1 MKEFISWVSNN
12 FISLIALT
20 ISLVTLILKIR
31 DYRTKIVV
39 PNIYMTAPI
48 NGTQNIVLVV
58 SNESSHP
65 VSITDLTFQ
74 TYDLEDLKP
83 KFGNYKIWSNGSHV
97 RYTDVLPITFSQNES
112 KLMIF
117 EVDNRN
123 FRQLSIIKI
132 FTVKKTFKLKVANQ
146 TKISKYLLA
155 NIR

>member
-48 NGTQNIVLVV
+48 NDTQKIVLVV

-83 KFGNYKIWSNGSHV
+83 KFGNYKIWSNDSYT

-117 EVDNRN
+117 EVDNSN
-123 FRQLSIIKI
+123 FRRLSIIKV

-146 TKISKYLLA
+146 TKISKDSLV

>member
-20 ISLVTLILKIR
+20 ISFVTLILKIR

-48 NGTQNIVLVV
+48 NGTQKIVLVV

-83 KFGNYKIWSNGSHV
+83 KFGNYKIWFNDSYT

-117 EVDNRN
+117 EVDNSN
-123 FRQLSIIKI
+123 FRRLSIIKI
-132 FTVKKTFKLKVANQ
+132 FTVKKTFKLKVTNQ
-146 TKISKYLLA
+146 TKISKDSLVK
-155 NIR
+155 IR